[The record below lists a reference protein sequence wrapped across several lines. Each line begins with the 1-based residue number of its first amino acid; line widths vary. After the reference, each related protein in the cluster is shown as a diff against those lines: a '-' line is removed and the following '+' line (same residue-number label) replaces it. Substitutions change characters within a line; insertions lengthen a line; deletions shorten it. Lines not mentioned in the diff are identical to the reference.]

1 MSNHHQA
8 DQTPTPRYKP
18 YKGPAGGWGALIS
31 VAQAWLTSDN
41 ALKNLRMML
50 KTNQNG
56 GFDCP
61 GCAWGDSPES
71 GMVKFCENGAKAVNW
86 EATKRRVDAAFFAK
100 HSVTA
105 LLEQS
110 DYWLEYQGRL
120 TEPMRYDAE
129 TDRYTPISWEA
140 AFDLV
145 GKHLFFFN
153 FTEMSEFYTSGRAS
167 NEAAYLYQLFVRA
180 YGTNNFPDCSNM
192 CHEASGVA
200 LAQSVGVGKGTVTFD
215 DFEHADAIFVWGQ
228 NPGTNH
234 PRMLEPLREAV
245 KRGAQVVCINPLKE
259 RGLERFQHP
268 QHPLEMLTNGDKP
281 TNTAYFRP
289 ALGGDMAIL
298 RGMAKFLLL
307 WEREAQAEG
316 KEAVFDHDFLN
327 EHTTNVLDYLGKID
341 DTSWDEIVAQS
352 GLPLVEIEQAA
363 RMYAKGKNV
372 IMCWAMG
379 ITQHRHSVPTIQ
391 EIANLMLLRGNIGR
405 PGAGLCPVRGHSNV
419 QGDRTMGI
427 NERPPVAFLDS
438 LERRFQFKVPR
449 DNGHNVVEAIHAM
462 LEGRSKV
469 FIGLGGNFAQATP
482 DSPRT
487 FEALRNCD
495 LTVQIS
501 TKLNRSHLMHGKD
514 ALILPCLGRTDIDI
528 QAEGPQAVTV
538 EDSFSM
544 VHGSNGQLQPLSKLM
559 KSEPAILAGIAAATL
574 GSKPVDWNWLVAD
587 YSRIRDLIAD
597 TIPGF
602 KDFNE
607 KIKNPGGFYLGNSAG
622 ARRWNT
628 PSGRANFRPNILPK
642 DLIHERTHATG
653 RVPDLIMQS
662 MRSHDQYNTTIY
674 GLDDRYRGVKGQR
687 DVLFVNE
694 ADIIRLGFK
703 PGQKADIVSL
713 WEDGRERRVKGFTL
727 LAFDIPA
734 GQAAAY
740 YPEVN
745 PLVPLESTGDGSH
758 TPTSKFVAIR
768 LEAASNNGLIMARSA

>member
-1 MSNHHQA
+1 MSKQA
-8 DQTPTPRYKP
+8 DKTPTPRYKP
-18 YKGPAGGWGALIS
+18 YKGAAGGWGALIS
-31 VAQAWLTSDN
+31 VTQAWLTSDN

-86 EATKRRVDAAFFAK
+86 EATKRVVGPSFFARY
-100 HSVTA
+100 SVSA

-120 TEPMRYDAE
+120 TEPMTYDAE
-129 TDRYTPISWEA
+129 TDRYQPISWDG
-140 AFDLV
+140 AFALIA
-145 GKHLFFFN
+145 KHLN
-153 FTEMSEFYTSGRAS
+153 NLPSPNMAEFYTSGRAS

-192 CHEASGVA
+192 CHEASGVG
-200 LAQSVGVGKGTVTFD
+200 LSQSVGVGKGTVTFD
-215 DFEHADAIFVWGQ
+215 DFEHADAIFVLGQ

-245 KRGAQVVCINPLKE
+245 QRGAQVVCVNPLKE

-268 QHPLEMLTNGDKP
+268 QHPLEMLTNGSEP
-281 TNTAYFRP
+281 TNTAFFRP
-289 ALGGDMAIL
+289 ALGGDMALL
-298 RGMAKFLLL
+298 RGMGKFLLQ
-307 WEREAQAEG
+307 WEREAQQAN
-316 KEAVFDHDFLN
+316 APSVFDHAFLN
-327 EHTTNVLDYLGKID
+327 EHTHGVLDYLAAID
-341 DTSWDEIVAQS
+341 DTSWESIVEQS
-352 GLPLVEIEQAA
+352 GLILEDIELSA
-363 RMYAKGKNV
+363 RMYLKGKNV

-391 EIANLMLLRGNIGR
+391 EITNLMLLRGNIGR

-449 DNGHNVVEAIHAM
+449 ESGHNVVEAIHAM
-462 LEGRSKV
+462 AEGRAKV

-482 DSPRT
+482 DSART
-487 FEALRNCD
+487 VAALRNCD

-501 TKLNRSHLMHGKD
+501 TKLNRSHLIHGKN
-514 ALILPCLGRTDIDI
+514 ALILPCFGRTDIDV
-528 QAEGPQAVTV
+528 QVDGPQAVTV

-544 VHGSNGQLQPLSKLM
+544 VHASNGQLQPQSRQM
-559 KSEPAILAGIAAATL
+559 RSEPAILAGIANATL
-574 GSKPVDWNWLVAD
+574 GKQPVDWLWLVED
-587 YSRIRDLIAD
+587 YGRIRDLIAD

-607 KIKNPGGFYLGNSAG
+607 RLKNPGGFYLGNAAG
-622 ARRWNT
+622 ERRWNT
-628 PSGRANFRPNILPK
+628 PTERANFKANPLPL
-642 DLIHERTHATG
+642 DLIHESVRSTG
-653 RVPDLIMQS
+653 QIPDLIMQS

-694 ADIIRLGFK
+694 ADIVRLGFQ
-703 PGQKADIVSL
+703 PGQKVDISSI
-713 WEDGRERRVKGFTL
+713 WGDKHERRVKGFTL
-727 LAFDIPA
+727 LPFDIPA

-745 PLVPLESTGDGSH
+745 PLVPLESVGTGSS
-758 TPTSKFVAIR
+758 TPTSKFVAIK
-768 LEAASNNGLIMARSA
+768 LERASESARII

>member
-1 MSNHHQA
+1 VSLHHQA

-100 HSVTA
+100 YSVSA

-120 TEPMRYDAE
+120 TEPMRYNAE
-129 TDRYTPISWEA
+129 TDHYEPISWDAANSVIARHLLNLSSPNEA
-140 AFDLV
+140 
-145 GKHLFFFN
+145 
-153 FTEMSEFYTSGRAS
+153 EFYTSGRAS

-180 YGTNNFPDCSNM
+180 FGTNNFPDCSNM

-200 LAQSVGVGKGTVTFD
+200 LAQSIGVGKGTVTFD
-215 DFEHADAIFVWGQ
+215 DFEHADAIFVLGQ

-245 KRGAQVVCINPLKE
+245 KRGAQVVCVNPLKE

-268 QHPLEMLTNGDKP
+268 QHPLEMLTNGDRP
-281 TNTAYFRP
+281 TNTAYLRP
-289 ALGGDMAIL
+289 ALGGDMALL
-298 RGMAKFLLL
+298 RGMAKFLLQ
-307 WEREAQAEG
+307 WERDAQAAGEP
-316 KEAVFDHDFLN
+316 AVFDHAFLN
-327 EHTTNVLDYLGKID
+327 EHTSGILDYISSLD
-341 DTSWDEIVAQS
+341 DTSWEHIVEQS
-352 GLPLVEIEQAA
+352 GLTLVDIERAA
-363 RMYAKGKNV
+363 RMYLKGKNV

-379 ITQHRHSVPTIQ
+379 ITQHRHSVQTIQ

-427 NERPPVAFLDS
+427 NERPPVAFLDA
-438 LERRFQFKVPR
+438 LERRFNFKVPR
-449 DNGHNVVEAIHAM
+449 ENGHNVVEAIHAM
-462 LEGRSKV
+462 LEGRAKV

-487 FEALRNCD
+487 AEALRNCD

-501 TKLNRSHLMHGKD
+501 TKLNRSHLMHGKE
-514 ALILPCLGRTDIDI
+514 ALILPCLGRTDIDH

-544 VHGSNGQLQPLSKLM
+544 VHASNGQLKALSNQM
-559 KSEPAILAGIAAATL
+559 RSEPAIIAGIAAATL
-574 GSKPVDWNWLVAD
+574 GTHPIDWNWIVAD
-587 YSRIRDLIAD
+587 YGRIRELIAD

-602 KDFNE
+602 KDFNTR
-607 KIKNPGGFYLGNSAG
+607 IQNPGGFYLGNSAG
-622 ARRWNT
+622 ARQWNT
-628 PSGRANFRPNILPK
+628 PTQRANFRINALPQ
-642 DLIHERTHATG
+642 DLIDARTRATG
-653 RVPDLIMQS
+653 KLPDLILQS

-703 PGQKADIVSL
+703 PGQKVDIVSI
-713 WEDGRERRVKGFTL
+713 WDDQHERRVKNFTL

-758 TPTSKFVAIR
+758 TPTSKFVAIC
-768 LEAASNNGLIMARSA
+768 LEAASPSRLIMAKAS

>member
-18 YKGPAGGWGALIS
+18 YKGAAGGWGALIS

-120 TEPMRYDAE
+120 TEPMRYDAQ
-129 TDRYTPISWEA
+129 TDRYQPISWEA
-140 AFDLV
+140 AFELI
-145 GKHLFFFN
+145 GQHLN
-153 FTEMSEFYTSGRAS
+153 ALPSPDMAEFYTSGRAS

-307 WEREAQAEG
+307 WERQAQAEG
-316 KEAVFDHDFLN
+316 KAAVFDHDFLN
-327 EHTTNVLDYLGKID
+327 EHTTHVLDYLG
-341 DTSWDEIVAQS
+341 Q
-352 GLPLVEIEQAA
+352 
-363 RMYAKGKNV
+363 
-372 IMCWAMG
+372 
-379 ITQHRHSVPTIQ
+379 
-391 EIANLMLLRGNIGR
+391 IGR
-405 PGAGLCPVRGHSNV
+405 PHV
-419 QGDRTMGI
+419 
-427 NERPPVAFLDS
+427 
-438 LERRFQFKVPR
+438 
-449 DNGHNVVEAIHAM
+449 
-462 LEGRSKV
+462 
-469 FIGLGGNFAQATP
+469 
-482 DSPRT
+482 
-487 FEALRNCD
+487 
-495 LTVQIS
+495 
-501 TKLNRSHLMHGKD
+501 
-514 ALILPCLGRTDIDI
+514 
-528 QAEGPQAVTV
+528 
-538 EDSFSM
+538 
-544 VHGSNGQLQPLSKLM
+544 
-559 KSEPAILAGIAAATL
+559 
-574 GSKPVDWNWLVAD
+574 
-587 YSRIRDLIAD
+587 
-597 TIPGF
+597 
-602 KDFNE
+602 
-607 KIKNPGGFYLGNSAG
+607 
-622 ARRWNT
+622 
-628 PSGRANFRPNILPK
+628 
-642 DLIHERTHATG
+642 
-653 RVPDLIMQS
+653 
-662 MRSHDQYNTTIY
+662 
-674 GLDDRYRGVKGQR
+674 
-687 DVLFVNE
+687 
-694 ADIIRLGFK
+694 
-703 PGQKADIVSL
+703 
-713 WEDGRERRVKGFTL
+713 
-727 LAFDIPA
+727 
-734 GQAAAY
+734 
-740 YPEVN
+740 
-745 PLVPLESTGDGSH
+745 
-758 TPTSKFVAIR
+758 
-768 LEAASNNGLIMARSA
+768 

>member
-1 MSNHHQA
+1 MSLHHQA

-129 TDRYTPISWEA
+129 TDRYTPISWDA

-145 GKHLFFFN
+145 GKHLN
-153 FTEMSEFYTSGRAS
+153 ALPSPNMAEFYTSGRAS

-307 WEREAQAEG
+307 WERQALAEG

-327 EHTTNVLDYLGKID
+327 EHTANVLEYLGQID
-341 DTSWDEIVAQS
+341 DTSWEEIVEQS
-352 GLPLVEIEQAA
+352 GLTLVEIEQAA

-427 NERPPVAFLDS
+427 NERPPVAFLDA
-438 LERRFQFKVPR
+438 LERRFQFQVPR

-528 QAEGPQAVTV
+528 QADGPQAVTV

-544 VHGSNGQLQPLSKLM
+544 VHGSNGQLQPLSALM

-574 GSKPVDWNWLVAD
+574 GSTPVDWNWLVAD
-587 YSRIRDLIAD
+587 YGRIRDLIAD

-607 KIKNPGGFYLGNSAG
+607 RIKHPGGFYLGNSAG

-768 LEAASNNGLIMARSA
+768 LEAASDTGLIMARSA

>member
-145 GKHLFFFN
+145 GKHLIFFN

>member
-1 MSNHHQA
+1 MSQHRQA
-8 DQTPTPRYKP
+8 DQKPVPRYKP

-41 ALKNLRMML
+41 ALKNLRIML

-61 GCAWGDSPES
+61 GCAWGDSPEK
-71 GMVKFCENGAKAVNW
+71 GLVMFCENGAKAVNW
-86 EATKRRVDAAFFAK
+86 EATKRRVDAAFFAR
-100 HSVTA
+100 HSVSQ

-129 TDRYTPISWEA
+129 TDRYKPISWEA
-140 AFDLV
+140 AFALI
-145 GKHLFFFN
+145 GNHLQGL
-153 FTEMSEFYTSGRAS
+153 SSPDQAEFYTSGRAS
-167 NEAAYLYQLFVRA
+167 NEAAYFYQLFVRA

-200 LAQSVGVGKGTVTFD
+200 LAQSVGVGKGTVTFN

-268 QHPLEMLTNGDKP
+268 QHPIEMLTNGDKP

-298 RGMAKFLLL
+298 RGMAKFLLQ
-307 WEREAQAEG
+307 WERDAQKAGEP
-316 KEAVFDHDFLN
+316 AVFDHDFLN
-327 EHTTNVLDYLGKID
+327 EHSANVLEYLAVID
-341 DTSWDEIVAQS
+341 DTSWAQIVEQS
-352 GLPLVEIEQAA
+352 GLTLVEIEQAA

-379 ITQHRHSVPTIQ
+379 ITQHRHSVATIQ

-427 NERPPVAFLDS
+427 NECPPATFLDS
-438 LERRFQFKVPR
+438 LERRFKFTVPR
-449 DNGHNVVEAIHAM
+449 KNGHNVVEAIHAM
-462 LEGRSKV
+462 ADGRAKV

-482 DSPRT
+482 DSNRT
-487 FEALRNCD
+487 FQALANCD

-501 TKLNRSHLMHGKD
+501 TKLNRSHLAHGKD

-528 QAEGPQAVTV
+528 QTEGAQAVTV

-544 VHGSNGQLQPLSKLM
+544 VHSSNGQLQPLSNQM
-559 KSEPAILAGIAAATL
+559 RSEPAIIAGIAAATL
-574 GSKPVDWNWLVAD
+574 GSQPVDWHWLVAD

-602 KDFNE
+602 GDFNE
-607 KIKNPGGFYLGNSAG
+607 KIRNPGGFYLGNNAA
-622 ARRWNT
+622 ARRWAT
-628 PSGRANFRPNILPK
+628 PSGRANFRPNSLPR
-642 DLIHERTHATG
+642 DLVHERTRATG
-653 RVPDLIMQS
+653 VLPDLIMQS

-674 GLDDRYRGVKGQR
+674 GLNDRYRGVKGQR

-703 PGQKADIVSL
+703 PGQKADIVSI
-713 WEDGRERRVKGFTL
+713 WDDGRERRVKGFTL

-745 PLVPLESTGDGSH
+745 PLVPLESIGDGSQ

-768 LEAASNNGLIMARSA
+768 LEAASETGLIMARSA

>member
-1 MSNHHQA
+1 MSLHHQA
-8 DQTPTPRYKP
+8 DQKPVPRYKP
-18 YKGPAGGWGALIS
+18 YHGAAGGWGALRS
-31 VAQAWLTSDN
+31 VAQAWIGSDN
-41 ALKNLRMML
+41 ALKNIRALL

-86 EATKRRVDAAFFAK
+86 EATKRRVDAAFFAR
-100 HSVTA
+100 HSVTS
-105 LLEQS
+105 LLGQS

-120 TEPMRYDAE
+120 TEPMVYNPSN
-129 TDRYTPISWEA
+129 DRYQPISWDN
-140 AFDLV
+140 AFALIAR
-145 GKHLFFFN
+145 HLN
-153 FTEMSEFYTSGRAS
+153 GLTSPDQAEFYTSGRAS

-200 LAQSVGVGKGTVTFD
+200 LGQSVGVGKGTVTFD

-245 KRGAQVVCINPLKE
+245 KRGAQVVCVNPLKE

-268 QHPLEMLTNGDKP
+268 QHPLEMLTNGDRP

-289 ALGGDMAIL
+289 ALGGDMALL
-298 RGMAKFLLL
+298 RGMAKFLLQ
-307 WEREAQAEG
+307 WEREAQATG
-316 KEAVFDHDFLN
+316 APAVFDHAFIA
-327 EHTTNVLDYLGKID
+327 EHTAAVEAYLEVVEAS
-341 DTSWDEIVAQS
+341 SWEQIVQQS
-352 GLPLVEIEQAA
+352 GLGLADIEQAA
-363 RMYAKGKNV
+363 RMYARAEKV

-391 EIANLMLLRGNIGR
+391 EIANLMLLRGSLGV

-427 NERPPVAFLDS
+427 NERPPVALLDA
-438 LERRFQFKVPR
+438 LERRFGFAVPR
-449 DNGHNVVEAIHAM
+449 HNGHNTVEAIRAM
-462 LEGRSKV
+462 LDGKARV

-482 DSPRT
+482 DTERT
-487 FEALRNCD
+487 AQALRNCE

-501 TKLNRSHLMHGKD
+501 TKLNRSHLIHGQQ
-514 ALILPCLGRTDIDI
+514 ALILPCLGRTDIDL
-528 QAEGPQAVTV
+528 QGEGPQAVTV

-544 VHGSNGQLQPLSKLM
+544 VHASNGQLKPLSRQM
-559 KSEPAILAGIAAATL
+559 RSEPAVIAGIAAATL
-574 GSKPVDWNWLVAD
+574 GSKPVDWHWLVAD
-587 YSRIRDLIAD
+587 YGRIRELIAD

-602 KDFNE
+602 EGFNQRLQH
-607 KIKNPGGFYLGNSAG
+607 PGGFYLGNSAG
-622 ARRWNT
+622 QRQWKT
-628 PSGRANFRPNILPK
+628 PSGRANFKANALPD
-642 DLIHERTHATG
+642 DLLHESVRASG
-653 RVPDLIMQS
+653 QVPDLIMQS

-687 DVLFVNE
+687 DVLFANE
-694 ADIIRLGFK
+694 ADIIRLGFN
-703 PGQKADIVSL
+703 PGDKADIVSL
-713 WEDGRERRVKGFTL
+713 WGDGRERRVKGFTL

-745 PLVPLESTGDGSH
+745 PLVPLESVGDGSH

-768 LEAASNNGLIMARSA
+768 IEAASATARII

>member
-1 MSNHHQA
+1 M
-8 DQTPTPRYKP
+8 
-18 YKGPAGGWGALIS
+18 
-31 VAQAWLTSDN
+31 
-41 ALKNLRMML
+41 
-50 KTNQNG
+50 
-56 GFDCP
+56 
-61 GCAWGDSPES
+61 
-71 GMVKFCENGAKAVNW
+71 
-86 EATKRRVDAAFFAK
+86 
-100 HSVTA
+100 
-105 LLEQS
+105 
-110 DYWLEYQGRL
+110 
-120 TEPMRYDAE
+120 
-129 TDRYTPISWEA
+129 
-140 AFDLV
+140 
-145 GKHLFFFN
+145 
-153 FTEMSEFYTSGRAS
+153 
-167 NEAAYLYQLFVRA
+167 
-180 YGTNNFPDCSNM
+180 
-192 CHEASGVA
+192 
-200 LAQSVGVGKGTVTFD
+200 
-215 DFEHADAIFVWGQ
+215 
-228 NPGTNH
+228 
-234 PRMLEPLREAV
+234 
-245 KRGAQVVCINPLKE
+245 
-259 RGLERFQHP
+259 
-268 QHPLEMLTNGDKP
+268 
-281 TNTAYFRP
+281 
-289 ALGGDMAIL
+289 
-298 RGMAKFLLL
+298 
-307 WEREAQAEG
+307 
-316 KEAVFDHDFLN
+316 FDHDFLN
-327 EHTTNVLDYLGKID
+327 EHTANVLDYLGQID

-427 NERPPVAFLDS
+427 NERPPVAFLDA
-438 LERRFQFKVPR
+438 LERRFQFQVPR
-449 DNGHNVVEAIHAM
+449 TNGHNVVEAIHAM

-768 LEAASNNGLIMARSA
+768 LEAASDNGLIMARTA

>member
-1 MSNHHQA
+1 M
-8 DQTPTPRYKP
+8 
-18 YKGPAGGWGALIS
+18 
-31 VAQAWLTSDN
+31 AQAWIGSDN
-41 ALKNLRMML
+41 ALKNIRALL

-86 EATKRRVDAAFFAK
+86 EATKRRVDAAFFAR
-100 HSVTA
+100 HSVTS
-105 LLEQS
+105 LLGQS

-120 TEPMRYDAE
+120 TEPMVYNPSN
-129 TDRYTPISWEA
+129 DRYQPISWDN
-140 AFDLV
+140 AFALIAR
-145 GKHLFFFN
+145 HLN
-153 FTEMSEFYTSGRAS
+153 GLTSPDQAEFYTSGRAS

-200 LAQSVGVGKGTVTFD
+200 LGQSVGVGKGTVTFD

-245 KRGAQVVCINPLKE
+245 KRGAQVVCVNPLKE

-268 QHPLEMLTNGDKP
+268 QHPLEMLTNGDHP

-289 ALGGDMAIL
+289 ALGGDMALL
-298 RGMAKFLLL
+298 RGMAKFLLQ
-307 WEREAQAEG
+307 WEREAQATG
-316 KEAVFDHDFLN
+316 APAVFDHAFIA
-327 EHTTNVLDYLGKID
+327 EHTAAVEAYLEVVEAS
-341 DTSWDEIVAQS
+341 SWEQIVQQS
-352 GLPLVEIEQAA
+352 GLGLADIEQAA
-363 RMYAKGKNV
+363 RMYARAEKV

-391 EIANLMLLRGNIGR
+391 EIANLMLLRGNLGV

-427 NERPPVAFLDS
+427 NERPPVALLDA
-438 LERRFQFKVPR
+438 LERRFGFAVPR
-449 DNGHNVVEAIHAM
+449 HNGHNTVEAIRAM
-462 LEGRSKV
+462 LDGKARV

-482 DSPRT
+482 DTERT
-487 FEALRNCD
+487 AQALRNCE

-501 TKLNRSHLMHGKD
+501 TKLNRSHLIHGQQ
-514 ALILPCLGRTDIDI
+514 ALILPCLGRTDIDL
-528 QAEGPQAVTV
+528 QGEGPQAVTV

-544 VHGSNGQLQPLSKLM
+544 VHASNGQLKPLSRQM
-559 KSEPAILAGIAAATL
+559 RSEPAVIAGIAAATL
-574 GSKPVDWNWLVAD
+574 GSKPVDWHWLVAD
-587 YSRIRDLIAD
+587 YGRIRELIAD

-602 KDFNE
+602 EGFNQRLQH
-607 KIKNPGGFYLGNSAG
+607 PGGFYLGNSAG
-622 ARRWNT
+622 QRQWKT
-628 PSGRANFRPNILPK
+628 PSGRANFKANALPD
-642 DLIHERTHATG
+642 DLLHESVRASG
-653 RVPDLIMQS
+653 QVPDLIMQS

-687 DVLFVNE
+687 DVLFANE
-694 ADIIRLGFK
+694 ADIIRLGFN
-703 PGQKADIVSL
+703 PGDKADIVSL
-713 WEDGRERRVKGFTL
+713 WGDGRERRVKGFTL

-745 PLVPLESTGDGSH
+745 PLLPLERVGDGSH

-768 LEAASNNGLIMARSA
+768 IEAASATARII

>member
-1 MSNHHQA
+1 MSTHL
-8 DQTPTPRYKP
+8 QTVQKPTPRYKP

-41 ALKNLRMML
+41 ALKNIRMML

-86 EATKRRVDAAFFAK
+86 EATKRRVDGAFFAR
-100 HSVTA
+100 HSVSS

-120 TEPMRYDAE
+120 TEPMSYDAE

-140 AFDLV
+140 AFALI
-145 GKHLFFFN
+145 GKHLQN
-153 FTEMSEFYTSGRAS
+153 LNSPNQAEFYTSGRAS

-180 YGTNNFPDCSNM
+180 FGTNNFPDCSNM

-200 LAQSVGVGKGTVTFD
+200 LEQSVGVGKGTVTFD
-215 DFEHADAIFVWGQ
+215 DFEHADTIFVLGQ

-245 KRGAQVVCINPLKE
+245 ERGAQVVCVNPLKE

-268 QHPLEMLTNGDKP
+268 QRPIEMLTNGDRP

-289 ALGGDMAIL
+289 ALGGDMALL
-298 RGMAKFLLL
+298 RGMAKFLLQ
-307 WEREAQAEG
+307 WEREAQLTYEP
-316 KEAVFDHDFLN
+316 AVFDHDFLN
-327 EHTTNVLDYLGKID
+327 EHTGGVLDYLAAVDK
-341 DTSWDEIVAQS
+341 TPWDQIVEQS
-352 GLPLVEIEQAA
+352 GLPLTDIEQAA

-379 ITQHRHSVPTIQ
+379 ITQHRHSVATIQ
-391 EIANLMLLRGNIGR
+391 EIANLMLLRGNVGR

-427 NERPPVAFLDS
+427 NERPPVFFLNA

-449 DNGHNVVEAIHAM
+449 ENGHNVVEAIHAM
-462 LEGRSKV
+462 LDGRSKV

-482 DSPRT
+482 DSTRT
-487 FEALRNCD
+487 FQALSNCD

-501 TKLNRSHLMHGKD
+501 TKLNRSHLAHGKE
-514 ALILPCLGRTDIDI
+514 ALILPCLGRTDIDV
-528 QAEGPQAVTV
+528 QTEGPQAVTV

-544 VHGSNGQLQPLSKLM
+544 VHASNGQLQPLSRQM
-559 KSEPAILAGIAAATL
+559 RSEPSIIAGIAAATL
-574 GSKPVDWNWLVAD
+574 GAHPLDWNWVAAD
-587 YSRIRDLIAD
+587 YSRIRELIAD

-602 KDFNE
+602 KDFNQR
-607 KIKNPGGFYLGNSAG
+607 IKNPGGFYLGSTA
-622 ARRWNT
+622 AERRWNT
-628 PSGRANFRPNILPK
+628 PSGRANFRANVLPV
-642 DLIHERTHATG
+642 DLVHERTRATG
-653 RVPDLIMQS
+653 VLPDLIMQS

-703 PGQKADIVSL
+703 PGQKADIVSI
-713 WEDGRERRVKGFTL
+713 WDDGRERRVKGFTL

-768 LEAASNNGLIMARSA
+768 LEAASDNGLIMAKSA